1 MAAPFSVPVIVA
13 VPGVAEDVSVA
24 VYVPFPLSVTAE
36 RLPAVVARTTEAPP
50 LVKLFPLASLSC
62 TVMVDLLFPF
72 AASDV
77 GAAVMVEVTGEA
89 APAVKVTV
97 ALLAIAAPF
106 NMPVIVAVPA
116 MVEDVS
122 VAVYVPFPL
131 SVTAERLPA
140 VVARA
145 TVPPPLVRLFP
156 VASLSCT
163 VMVDVLLP
171 SAAIEVG
178 DAEIVEVD
186 AEAAAAAKVTVALL
200 VIAAPFSVP
209 VIVAVPGLAEDVS
222 VAEYVPFPLS
232 VTAER
237 LPVVVARA
245 TAAPPLLRLFPLASL
260 SCTVM
265 DDVLLPFAAIDVGEA
280 VIVEV
285 DAEAAPAV
293 KMTVALLAI
302 GAPFRVPVIV
312 VVPAVV
318 GDVSVAVYVPFPLS
332 VTAERL
338 PAVVA
343 SATVAP
349 PLVRLFEPASLSC
362 TVMVDVL
369 LPSAVI
375 EVGEA
380 EIVEVDAEAAG
391 AVKVTLALLA
401 IAVPFRV
408 PVIVAVPG
416 VIEDVSVAV

>member
-1 MAAPFSVPVIVA
+1 
-13 VPGVAEDVSVA
+13 
-24 VYVPFPLSVTAE
+24 
-36 RLPAVVARTTEAPP
+36 
-50 LVKLFPLASLSC
+50 
-62 TVMVDLLFPF
+62 
-72 AASDV
+72 
-77 GAAVMVEVTGEA
+77 
-89 APAVKVTV
+89 
-97 ALLAIAAPF
+97 
-106 NMPVIVAVPA
+106 
-116 MVEDVS
+116 
-122 VAVYVPFPL
+122 
-131 SVTAERLPA
+131 
-140 VVARA
+140 
-145 TVPPPLVRLFP
+145 
-156 VASLSCT
+156 
-163 VMVDVLLP
+163 
-171 SAAIEVG
+171 
-178 DAEIVEVD
+178 
-186 AEAAAAAKVTVALL
+186 
-200 VIAAPFSVP
+200 
-209 VIVAVPGLAEDVS
+209 
-222 VAEYVPFPLS
+222 
-232 VTAER
+232 
-237 LPVVVARA
+237 
-245 TAAPPLLRLFPLASL
+245 
-260 SCTVM
+260 M